1 MKRPVRIAVT
11 GAAGSISHSLL
22 FRIAAGEMVGRDQPV
37 ILQLIEVPGAMEPLR
52 GIAME
57 LEDCAFPLLHSIS
70 MHDRFEDGVV
80 GAHYVLLI
88 GARPRGP
95 GMERSELITANAP
108 IFAGQG
114 RAINEFANR
123 DVKVLVV
130 GNPANTNAL
139 IASRNAPDLSPAQF
153 TALTRLDHN
162 RTRGILANHTGANPR
177 GIRRITVW
185 GNHSSTQFPDLGHA
199 TIYGEPALAQV
210 DEHWYREQFIR
221 KIQRRGAAI
230 IEARGHSS
238 AASAAQAILN
248 HMHDWINGTPENDWV
263 SMGIVSDGSYGIE
276 KGIFY
281 SFPVRCDYGR
291 YQIVQGLEI
300 SDFARD
306 RMRETE
312 RELLEEM
319 QTVAELLPVDTEAS
333 HRNLSVCLRSG
344 ITLYDDGISLPEQYL
359 QTDRVL

>member
-1 MKRPVRIAVT
+1 MRRPVRIAIT

-22 FRIAAGEMVGRDQPV
+22 FKIATGEMIGQDQPV
-37 ILQLIEVPGAMEPLR
+37 ILQLIEMPAAMDPLR

-70 MHDRFEDGVV
+70 MHDSFVEGVR
-80 GAHYVLLI
+80 GAHFVLLI
-88 GARPRGP
+88 GAKPRGP

-108 IFAGQG
+108 IFSEQG
-114 RAINEFANR
+114 KAINEHANR

-162 RTRGILANHTGANPR
+162 RTRGILANHTGANPKE
-177 GIRRITVW
+177 IRKVIVW
-185 GNHSSTQFPDLGHA
+185 GNHSSTQFPDLRHA
-199 TIYGEPALAQV
+199 SIHGEPAIRQF
-210 DEHWYREQFIR
+210 DQKWYRDVFIE
-221 KIQRRGAAI
+221 KIQKRGSAI
-230 IEARGHSS
+230 IDARGHSS
-238 AASAAQAILN
+238 AASAAQAIIN
-248 HMHDWINGTPENDWV
+248 HMHDWINGTPEDDWV

-300 SDFARD
+300 SDFAQQK
-306 RMRETE
+306 MTLTE
-312 RELLEEM
+312 QELIDEM
-319 QTVAELLPVDTEAS
+319 HTVADLLPVETEAS

-344 ITLYDDGISLPEQYL
+344 ITLYEDGISLPEQYL
-359 QTDRVL
+359 QTDRVR

>member
-37 ILQLIEVPGAMEPLR
+37 ILQLIEMPQAMEPLR

-95 GMERSELITANAP
+95 GMERSELITANTP

-162 RTRGILANHTGANPR
+162 RTRGILANHTGANPK

-210 DEHWYREQFIR
+210 DECWYREHFIN

-230 IEARGHSS
+230 IDARGHSS

-300 SDFARD
+300 SEFARD

-319 QTVAELLPVDTEAS
+319 QTVAELLPTDTEAS